1 MTKHEADNGRA
12 DLSPQTNSVWLPSG
26 TQRTVL
32 IDDTPALF
40 TDGNP
45 VVVEVGFDP
54 AGDVVAKIDGDVLGA
69 FDAETSAELS
79 PSLRLLETRGL
90 VALAHG
96 AFTTKG
102 GEPAVTVHADPLGAP
117 RARTAAD
124 NKHVPTDPF
133 PVTEP
138 FAADKAAEAAAR
150 AADESAG
157 TPAGSTAVREAP
169 RSRNMQAVA
178 VLSSALAIGL
188 VGLIGYYYGVVEH
201 GREIT
206 SFINSNDKTSSSE
219 KETSS
224 TPATSTQSTSSTSP
238 ARSTIPT
245 SSTSST
251 GATSSGDSPV
261 QQSPAEPAAPAPAP
275 APGPGPA
282 ARPDAGNAPAP
293 THAPA
298 PAPAPAP
305 EPNPSP
311 APAPAPAPAPS
322 GNGAAHD
329 NDSGGGNAPQPRPI
343 FELQW

>member
-12 DLSPQTNSVWLPSG
+12 DLSPHTNSVWLPSG

-124 NKHVPTDPF
+124 NTHVPTDPF

-157 TPAGSTAVREAP
+157 TPAGSTAVLEAP

-206 SFINSNDKTSSSE
+206 AFINSDDKTSSSQ

-224 TPATSTQSTSSTSP
+224 APATSTQSTSSTSP
-238 ARSTIPT
+238 ASSTVT
-245 SSTSST
+245 TSTSSS
-251 GATSSGDSPV
+251 GATSSEVSPV

-282 ARPDAGNAPAP
+282 AQPEPGNAPAP

-305 EPNPSP
+305 EPNP
-311 APAPAPAPAPS
+311 APAPAPAPS
-322 GNGAAHD
+322 GNGVPPD